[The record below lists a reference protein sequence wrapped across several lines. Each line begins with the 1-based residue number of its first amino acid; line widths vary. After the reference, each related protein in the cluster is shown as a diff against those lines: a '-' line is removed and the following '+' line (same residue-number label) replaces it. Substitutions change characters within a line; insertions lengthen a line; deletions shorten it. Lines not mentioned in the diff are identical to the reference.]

1 MRELIS
7 QFVKYP
13 FYGKLIIAVL
23 VIAGGTS
30 LIFMKKSFFPQTES
44 RTITVS
50 MVYPGASPKEVEEG
64 ITSRIEDA
72 IRGIVGIKETNS
84 VSSEGFSR
92 VTITTTGDYDLDETL
107 ADVKNSVDGIPTFP
121 SGAEK
126 AVIAKVRSTSPAVR
140 MAVTGDVDLITLKK
154 YADEVYDDLMRS
166 KIMSQISLSGFPRL
180 ELSVEVKEENLRRYN
195 LSFSQISAAIS
206 SNNIDISGGAIK
218 NQVEEILIRSRNRS
232 VDPVKIGD
240 IILQANPD
248 GSYIRIR
255 DVADIHFQFEDV
267 PNSTFINKNPAVSIT
282 INKLNN
288 EDLQDISD
296 YCKQYCKDFN
306 LAHDDVSLELTFD
319 YVTLLQSRLD
329 LLFKNGGY
337 GLLLVVICLAL
348 FLSFRLSLWV
358 AWGIP
363 ASFLGM
369 FIIAN
374 LTGVTINMISLFGM
388 ILIIGILVD
397 DGIVIGEN
405 IYTHFENGK
414 SPRRAAIDGTMEVV
428 PAVLTSVTT
437 TMVAFLPLLLVT
449 GNMEFLYEMAFVV
462 IACLGLSLFES
473 LFVLPGHIGN
483 EVVLNVHKK
492 DNFFNRF
499 RGRIE
504 RGINSV
510 KDRVYARILAW
521 VIRWRWFVVF
531 IPLALMFF
539 TVGLFKGGFI
549 QSTFFPNVTF
559 DTFAINIAYK
569 PGSNKEI
576 TIKQLKDFEEA
587 VWEVNQ
593 ELMKEFQDTATFIK
607 YTSLSTGSAFSGQE
621 SGPHAGN
628 LSVTLRDMEGAPVSS
643 FDISNRVKA
652 KIGEVKGVEKFT
664 IGAFNRWGAPVSV
677 SLLGNDLEELGQA
690 NEFFQNELRKMASLY
705 NINDNNPLGSRE
717 VRLKLKPKAY
727 FLGMDLGAITS
738 QIRQGFFGG
747 QAQRLQ
753 EGKDEIKVWVR
764 YPKSDRVFIG
774 QMENMRIRTQK
785 GVYPLSELIDYEILR
800 GPVSIQ
806 RYNGAREIRVDAE
819 LLDPNEPV
827 PPILEYINANILP
840 ELANRFPSVRTEYQG
855 QQKRSAEDI
864 AELKLYF
871 TIAFLLIVFIVM
883 IHFRSFTQGIIVL
896 LMIPLGWL
904 GSAWGHGLEGYPVSM
919 LSVWGM
925 VALSG
930 VIINDAV
937 VFLSKYN
944 QLLQEGMQPE
954 AAVQETGRARFRAII
969 LTTITTSVGL
979 YPLILENSFQAQFLI
994 PMAIALAY
1002 GVLIGTV
1009 FILLFFPVLIMILN
1023 DTRRM
1028 LKQIWTGEAVEARD
1042 VEPTIKESKVSLE

>member
-428 PAVLTSVTT
+428 PAVLTSITT

-727 FLGMDLGAITS
+727 FLGMDLGSITS

-840 ELANRFPSVRTEYQG
+840 ELANRFPSVRAEYQG

-954 AAVQETGRARFRAII
+954 AAVRETGKARFRAII

>member
-1 MRELIS
+1 MRNIIS
-7 QFVKYP
+7 QFVRYP
-13 FYGKLIIAVL
+13 FYGKMIIALL
-23 VIAGGTS
+23 VIAGGVS
-30 LIFMKKSFFPQTES
+30 LIFMKKSFFPETES
-44 RTITVS
+44 KIITVS
-50 MVYPGASPKEVEEG
+50 MVFPGASPKEVEEG

-72 IRGIVGIKETNS
+72 VRGIVGIKEMNS

-92 VTITTTGDYDLDETL
+92 LTITTTGDYDLDETL

-126 AVIAKVRSTSPAVR
+126 AVIAKRRATTPAVR
-140 MAVTGDVDLITLKK
+140 MSVTGNTDLISLKK
-154 YADEVYDDLMRS
+154 YADIIYDDLMRS
-166 KIMSQISLSGFPRL
+166 KVMSQISLSGFPNL
-180 ELSVEVKEENLRRYN
+180 ELSVEVKEDNLRRYN
-195 LSFSQISAAIS
+195 LTFSEISTAIAN
-206 SNNIDISGGAIK
+206 NNIDISGGTIK
-218 NQVEEILIRSRNRS
+218 NELEEILIRSRNRS
-232 VDPVKIGD
+232 VNPDQIGE
-240 IILQANPD
+240 IILKANPD

-255 DVADIHFQFEDV
+255 DVANIHFQFQDV
-267 PNSTFINKNPAVSIT
+267 PNATFVNKNPAISIMV
-282 INKLNN
+282 NKLND
-288 EDLQDISD
+288 EDLEEISI
-296 YCKQYCKDFN
+296 YCNKYAKEFNEKYDDATLEIGFDFVN
-306 LAHDDVSLELTFD
+306 
-319 YVTLLQSRLD
+319 LLQSRLG
-329 LLFKNGGY
+329 LLYKNGGY
-337 GLLLVVICLAL
+337 GLLLVIISLAL

-374 LTGVTINMISLFGM
+374 LMGVTINMISLFGM

-405 IYTHFENGK
+405 IYSHFERGK

-437 TMVAFLPLLLVT
+437 TMVAFSPLLMVS

-462 IACLGLSLFES
+462 VACLSMSLFES
-473 LFVLPGHIGN
+473 LFVLPSHVGN
-483 EVVLNVHKK
+483 EKVLNRNRK
-492 DNFFNRF
+492 DNSFNRF
-499 RGRIE
+499 RGKIE
-504 RGINSV
+504 KGIV
-510 KDRVYARILAW
+510 YVRDRVYAGILERL
-521 VIRWRWFVVF
+521 VRWRWFVIF
-531 IPLALMFF
+531 IPVALFF
-539 TVGLFKGGFI
+539 VTIGLFRGGFI
-549 QSTFFPNVTF
+549 QSTFFPNVAF
-559 DTFAINIAYK
+559 DTFSMNIAYK
-569 PGSNKEI
+569 PGSNKNI
-576 TIKQLKDFEEA
+576 TIAKLKKFENA
-587 VWEVNQ
+587 VWEVNDD
-593 ELMKEFQDTATFIK
+593 LMEEFQDTAAFIK
-607 YTSLSTGSAFSGQE
+607 YTRLSSGNAFGGQE
-621 SGPHAGN
+621 VGPHAGN

-643 FDISNRVKA
+643 FDISGRVKE
-652 KIGEVKGVEKFT
+652 KLGDVTDLEKFT
-664 IGAFNRWGAPVSV
+664 IGANNRWGAPVSI
-677 SLLGNDLEELGQA
+677 SLLGNDLEQLNQA
-690 NEFFQNELRKMASLY
+690 NDYFQEELRKMASLY

-727 FLGMDLGAITS
+727 YLGMDLRSITT

-764 YPKSDRVFIG
+764 YPKTDRVFIG
-774 QMENMRIRTQK
+774 QLENMRIRTPE
-785 GVYPLSELIDYEILR
+785 GEFPLAALIDYEILR

-819 LLDPNEPV
+819 LINPSEPV
-827 PPILEYINANILP
+827 PPILDYIETTILP
-840 ELANRFPSVRTEYQG
+840 KLEAKFPSVRPEYQG

-864 AELKLYF
+864 EELKVYF
-871 TIAFLLIVFIVM
+871 SIAFMLIIFIVM

-896 LMIPLGWL
+896 MMIPLGWL
-904 GSAWGHGLEGYPVSM
+904 GSAWGHGLEGFPVSM

-944 QLLQEGMQPE
+944 LLIEEGMEPE
-954 AAVQETGRARFRAII
+954 PAVKAAGKARFRAIV

-1002 GVLIGTV
+1002 GVLVGTM
-1009 FILLFFPVLIMILN
+1009 FILMFFPVLILILN
-1023 DTRRM
+1023 DIKRISM
-1028 LKQIWTGEAVEARD
+1028 SIWEGEPILARD
-1042 VEPTIKESKVSLE
+1042 VEPKVRESKVSLD